1 MSKVIKSDD
10 EWRAELSSEEY
21 EITRRAATEQAF
33 TGEYCETKTPG
44 KYLSLIHI

>member
-33 TGEYCETKTPG
+33 TGEFNLK
-44 KYLSLIHI
+44 S